1 MKHCPYGKKEY
12 MKKLLSTILA
22 IFAVAAAFAQTSFQV
37 VPPRNVIAGNVFY
50 VTYRLTNGDGS
61 GINAPAIS
69 GCKLLSPR
77 PGVSTM
83 QSVQIINGSQS
94 STTTEDYTYTYRAEK
109 EGTYTIPPATISSGG
124 KTYQTKQTS
133 FKILPPDSNSTTQQG
148 GGSYYNQ
155 PSVDDLYSQDSQTKI
170 SKNDIFVR
178 VILNKSHAYEGEAI
192 ECTLK
197 LYTKFE
203 RINSFMMT
211 SPPTFDGFLI
221 DELDTQASLNEVEHY
236 NGQNYITAVLKKC
249 IIFPQKSGKLTIN
262 SGKYDL
268 SVVQLERV
276 SNGFFI
282 SARPVEKEVHLQP
295 FTQTVNITPLPEP
308 RPAGFTG
315 AVGQYKFE
323 SQLSSTE
330 LRTGEAVALRYIV
343 TGSGNIKYIHEPKPA
358 IPSEFEQ
365 YTPKTDENTRIAGNT
380 LTGTVTTEYTLVP
393 QSMGEFKIPAQEF
406 VYFDLAKKQYVTL
419 TANGYTVKVAKGS
432 GTTTSAEQ
440 RDIEAKN
447 TDILYIKTGDKA
459 QSHDHTPIIRFRW
472 YWSIFGLL
480 LVLSGIAMWAYR
492 RRIQLDADVAGRRTS
507 RANKIARKR
516 LKAAASFMKAHQS
529 EKFYEELL
537 RAMWGYLSDKL
548 NIPAS
553 QLTRQNIVDTLTQ
566 RGVAP
571 EVSQRVIGI
580 LDDCEMARYTP
591 DSGLD
596 SSVEAIYN
604 VATEVINDMEK
615 SKIARS

>member
-1 MKHCPYGKKEY
+1 
-12 MKKLLSTILA
+12 MKKLLTTLMIALGTMMIMA
-22 IFAVAAAFAQTSFQV
+22 AQTSFKV

-50 VTYRLTNGDGS
+50 VTYRLSNGS
-61 GINAPAIS
+61 GSGLDAPAIS

-83 QSVQIINGSQS
+83 QSVQIINGKQTSNN
-94 STTTEDYTYTYRAEK
+94 TEDYTFTYRAEK
-109 EGTYTIPPATISSGG
+109 EGTYDIPPASINVDG
-124 KTYQTKQTS
+124 KTLHSQAAT
-133 FKILPPDSNSTTQQG
+133 FKILPPDQAPAQQG
-148 GGSYYNQ
+148 GYSGQ
-155 PSVDDLYSQDSQTKI
+155 PSVHVDDIDSQDSRSQI

-178 VILNKSHAYEGEAI
+178 VILNKSQAYEGEAI

-203 RINSFMMT
+203 RINSFMVT

-221 DELDTQASLNEVEHY
+221 DEIDTQAALNEVEHY

-249 IIFPQKSGKLTIN
+249 IIFPQQSGRLTIN

-282 SARPVEKEVHLQP
+282 SARPIEREVQLQP
-295 FTQTVNITPLPEP
+295 FTQTVNITPLPQP
-308 RPAGFTG
+308 APAGFSG

-323 SQLSSTE
+323 SSISSTE
-330 LRTGEAVALRYIV
+330 PRTGEAIGLRYII
-343 TGSGNIKYIHEPKPA
+343 TGTGNIKYVKEPKPE

-365 YTPKTDENTRIAGNT
+365 YTPKTDSNTRIAGNT
-380 LTGTVTTEYTLVP
+380 LTGTMTVEYTIVP
-393 QSMGEFKIPAQEF
+393 QSVGEFKIPAQDF
-406 VYFDLAKKQYVTL
+406 VYFDLGKKEYVTL
-419 TANGYTVKVAKGS
+419 TAPGYTLKVAKGS
-432 GTTTSAEQ
+432 GTTMGADQ
-440 RDIEAKN
+440 RDIEVKN
-447 TDILYIKTGDKA
+447 TDILHIKTGDKH
-459 QSHDHTPIIRFRW
+459 QTHSHTPVIHHWW

-480 LVLSGIAMWAYR
+480 LVICILSLWIYR
-492 RRIQLDADVAGRRTS
+492 RQLKLDADVAGRRTS
-507 RANKIARKR
+507 RANKVARKR
-516 LKAAASFMKAHQS
+516 LKIAEGFMRSHKS

-537 RAMWGYLSDKL
+537 KAMWGYLSDKL

-553 QLTRQNIVDTLTQ
+553 QLTRQNIVDTLTR
-566 RGVAP
+566 RGITP
-571 EVSQRVIGI
+571 DLSDKVIKI

-591 DSGLD
+591 DSSLD

-604 VATEVINDMEK
+604 EATDTINEMEK
-615 SKIARS
+615 HKIARS